1 MSDMDRQEIGRTAVL
16 LCVSVLLAA
25 NLAQSAHICGLPSPN
40 LGREAQ
46 FGSQAPVTGPCLIC
60 MMGQPATAA
69 LLFLILL
76 LLATQ
81 KETRR
86 RLESHPRV
94 LLEAFRLYVRPPP
107 AF

>member
-1 MSDMDRQEIGRTAVL
+1 MDGQEIGRTAVL
-16 LCVSVLLAA
+16 LCVAVLLAA
-25 NLAQSAHICGLPSPN
+25 NLAQSVHICGLSSPN

-46 FGSQAPVTGPCLIC
+46 FGSPAPVTGPCLIC

-76 LLATQ
+76 LPATQ
-81 KETRR
+81 KGTRK